1 MSPTPPNPVLDPSGH
16 PPVETVA
23 EYLEDLLPTEA
34 AAELRAHLAD
44 CVDCADT
51 LAALQEVRDLLGR
64 DPAPALPDD
73 IGIRIDAALAAEA
86 LLSAAPEPASAAPSS
101 APGLA
106 PSPGKTSRAADGTSA
121 APGRPGGPSAPA
133 GAGTGAARPPAGP
146 GRGRSRR
153 WRKAVLGLA
162 ALAVVGVVGTAVLQ
176 SGGESH
182 NGSAKSASGAAVS
195 PGGAPALPGLGT
207 LTEANLPQQVLRLL
221 PGAGAGP
228 LHPQAQ
234 TGRANSPAAGTS
246 PATGPATGAGANPAD
261 LPACVLAAVGRSG
274 QEPAGAGRGVY
285 QGTPVFALVYT
296 DAGQPQGPVDA
307 YLVDASCRG
316 GVLLHR
322 TVARG

>member
-1 MSPTPPNPVLDPSGH
+1 MSHTPPNPVLDPSGH

-23 EYLEDLLPTEA
+23 EYLEDLLPTGA
-34 AAELRAHLAD
+34 TAELRAHLAD
-44 CVDCADT
+44 CADCADT

-64 DPAPALPDD
+64 DPAPVLPDD

-86 LLSAAPEPASAAPSS
+86 LLSAGREPASTASS
-101 APGLA
+101 PES
-106 PSPGKTSRAADGTSA
+106 SPASSLGKTSRAADGTST
-121 APGRPGGPSAPA
+121 APGRPGGPSAPT
-133 GAGTGAARPPAGP
+133 GAGTGAPRPPAGP

-182 NGSAKSASGAAVS
+182 NGSAKSASGAAVT
-195 PGGAPALPGLGT
+195 PGGAAALPALGT

-221 PGAGAGP
+221 PGAGP

-234 TGRANSPAAGTS
+234 TGRSDSPAAGTN
-246 PATGPATGAGANPAD
+246 PATGPGTNPAD

-274 QEPAGAGRGVY
+274 QEPTAAGRGVY
-285 QGTPVFALVYT
+285 RDTPVFALVYT
-296 DAGQPQGPVDA
+296 DAGQPRGPVDA